1 MWVSK
6 LMESV
11 LMATDLTRLM
21 DILTSRGEDNLM
33 LVHARHKLAVMLG

>member
-11 LMATDLTRLM
+11 LVAADLTWLM
-21 DILTSRGEDNLM
+21 DVSTSRGENNLM